1 MSETIIEILLPNNFK
16 YTKSNMHNTFI
27 KEIRKIAGEEILP
40 HTEFS
45 INLKEKCCYF
55 SDFEVDYHNDYHNDE
70 IIYFNY
76 KIILKPQPKIELPL
90 FNIFKFNKIDF

>member
-16 YTKSNMHNTFI
+16 YTKSNMYYTFI
-27 KEIRKIAGEEILP
+27 KEIRKIVGEEISP

-45 INLKEKCCYF
+45 IDFKEKCYF
-55 SDFEVDYHNDYHNDE
+55 SDFEVDYHNDE

-76 KIILKPQPKIELPL
+76 KIILKPQPKIEPPL
-90 FNIFKFNKIDF
+90 FNFFIFSKIDF